1 MFFGHIPIAGSLYL
15 SSLQLSQSM
24 EKSAEKIS
32 DGVKQG
38 LEGHMSAEGA
48 GKQHLADGLEHLSQ
62 AMVRRSASTALDSS
76 EVTTP
81 GAVVAALCTAFSSN
95 ETLCACMD
103 ARGTGSIIMPRG
115 RAVRGGRGR

>member
-1 MFFGHIPIAGSLYL
+1 MSVCFAGMSKVRAAAELAALFFGHIPIAGSLYL

-62 AMVRRSASTALDSS
+62 AMVRRSASTAL
-76 EVTTP
+76 
-81 GAVVAALCTAFSSN
+81 GSN
-95 ETLCACMD
+95 ETL
-103 ARGTGSIIMPRG
+103 
-115 RAVRGGRGR
+115 